1 MAAVPTLR
9 DIQLPLYMLAKMP
22 AQIAAGACPAQIKR
36 SYYSAGNKRLG
47 EENPMKFDYKLRPFI
62 RYGLL
67 SSSILACTPLWAAD
81 TVGVSQAVAA
91 DNGGIADIIVTAER
105 RETSLQKTPIAVSVI
120 GSEALERKQIRSAL
134 DVAGDL
140 PSVSVGYSTGQAQI
154 SIRGIGF
161 ATLNP
166 GDEGRVAYY
175 VDGVYIARPSAQ
187 LGSFFDV
194 DRVEVLRGP
203 QGTLYGRNAT
213 GGAFN
218 VTTRKPT
225 RELDGYLNI
234 TAGNYGL
241 ISTDA
246 AISGPI
252 SETLSARLAVQTT
265 NRGGYGRNLFLDK
278 SINNANSTSARASLR
293 WQPNDKFDLD
303 LSANYH
309 REHDRNYAL
318 LSFGPGTPGLALGAG
333 AVSFSQNIA
342 ENEETYNHR
351 HSYGVNGAGTY
362 HLTDEIDF
370 KTIVAFQHSWYDI
383 VNGEGSPQP
392 LARSRQHETADQFS
406 TEFQLN
412 GNMDRLKWTVGAYYF
427 HEKLSPENRAAVL
440 GSTFGGPNYVTQ
452 GFALSADL
460 TSDALAGFAP
470 ANYAIT
476 DQLSLTVGGRYSY
489 EKKKDRND
497 QLAIDLGTPYPAP
510 GVPGGELPIPPLS
523 PPFPLNQSDSF
534 KSFTPKVTVDY
545 KITPQTFVYA
555 TYSKGFKSGGFNY
568 ATFQQAFL
576 PEKLTN
582 YEVGIKSTMLD
593 NRVRANISGFIYDYT
608 NIQTQ
613 VVSSNPPGVFVQNSG
628 RARIK
633 GLEAEITV
641 KPISAIQLDLTY
653 GLLDAK
659 FRNFITADPARPVLG
674 PLQIG
679 GNRVPQAPKY
689 TLNIGAQYSLDLGSG
704 DLTLRGEYHRQGKTY
719 FTIFNTPTAA
729 QASYGLSNAFLT
741 YEHDDGHWSA
751 TAFIRNIGNKFAAT
765 SMFIQAGGF
774 GGGLSGSA
782 IAPRTYGATVGYK
795 F

>member
-1 MAAVPTLR
+1 
-9 DIQLPLYMLAKMP
+9 
-22 AQIAAGACPAQIKR
+22 
-36 SYYSAGNKRLG
+36 
-47 EENPMKFDYKLRPFI
+47 
-62 RYGLL
+62 
-67 SSSILACTPLWAAD
+67 
-81 TVGVSQAVAA
+81 
-91 DNGGIADIIVTAER
+91 
-105 RETSLQKTPIAVSVI
+105 
-120 GSEALERKQIRSAL
+120 
-134 DVAGDL
+134 
-140 PSVSVGYSTGQAQI
+140 VSVGYSTGQAQI
-154 SIRGIGF
+154 AIRGIGF

-175 VDGVYIARPSAQ
+175 IDGVYIARPSAQ

-218 VTTRKPT
+218 VFARKPT
-225 RELDGYLNI
+225 TELSGYLNV

-241 ISTDA
+241 ISTNG
-246 AISGPI
+246 AISGPL
-252 SETLSARLAVQTT
+252 SDTLSARLAFQTT
-265 NRGGYGRNLFLDK
+265 NRGGYGKNLFLDK
-278 SINNANSTSARASLR
+278 SINDANTTSGRASLR
-293 WQPNDKFDLD
+293 WKPNDKFDLD

-318 LSFGPGTPGLALGAG
+318 LSFGPGTPGVALGAG
-333 AVSFSQNIA
+333 AVNFSQDIA

-362 HLTDEIDF
+362 HLTDEVDF
-370 KTIVAFQHSWYDI
+370 KTIVAYQHSWFDI
-383 VNGEGSPQP
+383 LNGEGSPQP
-392 LARSRQHETADQFS
+392 FARSRQHETANQFS

-427 HEKLSPENRAAVL
+427 HEKVLPENRAAVL
-440 GSTFGGPNYVTQ
+440 GSAFGGPNYVTQ

-460 TSDALAGFAP
+460 TSSALAGFAQ

-476 DQLSLTVGGRYSY
+476 DQLSLTIGGRYSY
-489 EKKKDRND
+489 EKKRDRND
-497 QLAIDLGTPYPAP
+497 QLAVDLGTPFPAP

-568 ATFQQAFL
+568 ATVQQAFL

-593 NRVRANISGFIYDYT
+593 NRLRANLSGFIYDYT

-633 GLEAEITV
+633 GLEAEITA
-641 KPISAIQLDLTY
+641 KPVSAIQLDLTY

-659 FRNFITADPARPVLG
+659 FKDFITADPARPALG

-689 TLNIGAQYSLDLGSG
+689 TLNAGAQYSYDLGSG
-704 DLTLRGEYHRQGKTY
+704 ELTLRGEYHRQGKTY

-729 QASYGLSNAFLT
+729 QRSYEGN
-741 YEHDDGHWSA
+741 DGHWSA
-751 TAFIRNIGNKFAAT
+751 TAFVRNIGDKFAAT
-765 SMFIQAGGF
+765 SMFIQAAGF